1 MRLFMWRE
9 KQKKL
14 LGDDVMVSIGSI
26 FRFAI
31 GIVLSAEIIRSV
43 LFANKV
49 ISDLSIA
56 LSIAFLFF
64 SALYFVFRF

>member
-1 MRLFMWRE
+1 
-9 KQKKL
+9 
-14 LGDDVMVSIGSI
+14 MVSIGSI
-26 FRFAI
+26 FRFII
-31 GIVLSAEIIRSV
+31 GLVLSAEIIRSF

-56 LSIAFLFF
+56 LAIAFLFF